1 MRDRLTRFT
10 QAAGDFVPDATAMA
24 VMLLVVLIAA
34 ALGLGN
40 SLDAT
45 GDAFYRGLWMLL
57 AFSMQM
63 ALLLVLSSVLSATP
77 LFRAL
82 VLKLAQLPASTGQV
96 LLLSIVLTSALS
108 YLYWGLGLALG
119 PLIAVHFARAAES
132 RGIRIDFPC
141 LLAAQFATSS
151 IWQFG
156 LSSTP
161 ALLVAT
167 PGHFLEG
174 KTGVMPLATTIWST
188 ASIALVV
195 LYPLAVVALARLLMP
210 RQVRPISQYPS
221 AGALAEAPDISAAM
235 PVAERGL
242 AAWSERTRL
251 FPLLLAAILA
261 GWLFHHFVT
270 KDAGL
275 DLNSMVTTLLLFALL
290 LQPNLASFS
299 HAVRATVQSCWQIL
313 ILYQVY
319 GGIAGVL
326 QYTNVGEVLARF
338 FAEISTPLTFPFLTA
353 VAGTL
358 VAIFVPSSGGQWII
372 QGFVTS
378 ETAAALGVSAQQGLL
393 ALGVGDQMGNLISPF
408 WIVIV
413 AGIARIDFRVVFGY
427 SLIFA
432 ALWFVLG
439 VGIFTFAP
447 AAGT

>member
-1 MRDRLTRFT
+1 MRDRLTRF
-10 QAAGDFVPDATAMA
+10 ARAVGDHVPDATAMA
-24 VMLLVVLIAA
+24 VLLLVVLIAA

-45 GDAFYRGLWMLL
+45 ADAFYRGLWMLL

-63 ALLLVLSSVLSATP
+63 ALLLILSSVLSATP
-77 LFRAL
+77 FFRAM
-82 VLKLAQLPASTGQV
+82 VLKLAQLPTSTGQI
-96 LLLSIVLTSALS
+96 LLLSVLLTSALS

-132 RGIRIDFPC
+132 RGIAIDFPC
-141 LLAAQFATSS
+141 MLSAQFATSS

-174 KTGVMPLATTIWST
+174 TTGVMPLATTIWST

-195 LYPLAVVALARLLMP
+195 LFPLGVAALARMLMP
-210 RQVRPISQYPS
+210 HQVRPISQYPA
-221 AGALAEAPDISAAM
+221 AGALTEVPDLSLAL
-235 PVAERGL
+235 PVAARGI

-251 FPLLLAAILA
+251 IPLLLAAILA
-261 GWLFHHFVT
+261 GWLYHHFVT
-270 KDAGL
+270 KDASL
-275 DLNSMVTTLLLFALL
+275 DLNSMITALLLAALL
-290 LQPNLASFS
+290 LQQNLAAFS
-299 HAVRATVQSCWQIL
+299 HAIRATVQSCWQIL
-313 ILYQVY
+313 ILYQIY
-319 GGIAGVL
+319 GGIAGLL
-326 QYTNVGEVLARF
+326 QYTNVGEILARY
-338 FAEISTPLTFPFLTA
+338 FAELSTPLTFPLLTA
-353 VAGTL
+353 VAGTI

-378 ETAAALGVSAQQGLL
+378 EAAAAMGVSMQQGLL

-408 WIVIV
+408 WIVIA
-413 AGIARIDFRVVFGY
+413 AGIARVDFRTVFGY
-427 SLIFA
+427 SLLFA

-439 VGIFTFAP
+439 VGVFTFIP
-447 AAGT
+447 VPG